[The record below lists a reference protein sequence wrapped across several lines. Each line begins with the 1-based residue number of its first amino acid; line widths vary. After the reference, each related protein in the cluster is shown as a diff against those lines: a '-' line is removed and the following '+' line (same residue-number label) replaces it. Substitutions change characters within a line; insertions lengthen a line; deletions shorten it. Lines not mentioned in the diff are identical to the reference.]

1 LPVWEDAATA
11 NKQNNKS
18 MQLDPGP
25 DNAGR
30 DMSAMRGGSSSS
42 LFGKFD
48 LNGRAGSACRA
59 AVDQKIE
66 SATARTDHYG
76 YKS

>member
-1 LPVWEDAATA
+1 
-11 NKQNNKS
+11 
-18 MQLDPGP
+18 
-25 DNAGR
+25 
-30 DMSAMRGGSSSS
+30 MSAMRGGSNNS